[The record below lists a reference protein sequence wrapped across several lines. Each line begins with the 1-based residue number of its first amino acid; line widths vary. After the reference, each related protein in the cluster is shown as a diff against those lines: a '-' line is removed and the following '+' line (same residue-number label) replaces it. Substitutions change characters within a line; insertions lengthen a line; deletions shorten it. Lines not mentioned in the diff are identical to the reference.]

1 MKQQV
6 CDENCAWNPSRC
18 ACEYGEYTEN
28 AVYELI
34 LNDAAKKRINT
45 SSYSKNL
52 YCYLLKIF
60 IFIIFIASSV
70 RYNYCIY
77 VNDSHS

>member
-28 AVYELI
+28 AVYKLI
-34 LNDAAKKRINT
+34 LNDAEKKRINT
-45 SSYSKNL
+45 SSYSKYF
-52 YCYLLKIF
+52 YCYLLKILF
-60 IFIIFIASSV
+60 LLFLLLLVLDITIASM
-70 RYNYCIY
+70 
-77 VNDSHS
+77 